1 MKNNIKKFFNLN
13 KTDARFSALTDAEKL
28 LVEAGFEVVK
38 QYVAKKAQSSERK
51 SFAELLSDV
60 KIDEENTNDLT
71 VEKMVKYSLE
81 KAGVDV
87 TNFELKDIANPMLHN
102 KTVFKETFNSILSQI
117 ITPIIP
123 AMISAEFMDFADIA
137 NIGWGDTAR
146 FEVKSNDIY
155 YVTRIAEGVLSGS
168 VQRVYN
174 DELTVNPEPYN
185 IKTTV
190 DWYQVAAGIFDL
202 GEFVYRI
209 GVSFSAYVTQMVI
222 NAITA
227 YITENASTSY
237 VVNGFS
243 TLTFTRLAEI
253 LKAANGG
260 ARIRAYGTLAAL
272 SAIIPETT
280 SYAGLREGLGE
291 EWSKVGYLGIY
302 KGVDLMRIPQ
312 ILLPNTVNTTPLV
325 GVPDTTV
332 YLMADGGYKPV
343 KLVFEGSAITIDII
357 PTESPDKEMGISVT
371 NRMGMTFVA
380 ASKMGAVTGLNA

>member
-1 MKNNIKKFFNLN
+1 MKTNIKKYFSLN
-13 KTDARFSALTDAEKL
+13 KADARFSALTDEEKL

-38 QYVAKKAQSSERK
+38 QYIAKKAQKSERK

-60 KIDEENTNDLT
+60 KIDGENTNDLT

-87 TNFELKDIANPMLHN
+87 SNFELKDIANPMLHN
-102 KTVFKETFNSILSQI
+102 KVVFKETFNNILSQI
-117 ITPIIP
+117 ITPVIP

-146 FEVKSNDIY
+146 FQVKSNDIY
-155 YVTRIAEGVLSGS
+155 YVTRIAEGVLTGS

-202 GEFVYRI
+202 GDFVYRI
-209 GVSFSAYVTQMVI
+209 AISFSAYVTQMIV

-227 YITENASTSY
+227 YITANASTAY

-253 LKAANGG
+253 LKAANNG

-272 SAIIPETT
+272 SAIIPEA
-280 SYAGLREGLGE
+280 SAYAGLREGLGV
-291 EWSKVGYLGIY
+291 EWSKVGYIGVY
-302 KGVDLMRIPQ
+302 KDVDLMRIPQ
-312 ILLPNTVNTTPLV
+312 ILLPNTVNTTPLI
-325 GVPDTTV
+325 GIPDTTV
-332 YLMADGGYKPV
+332 YLMADGGNKPV

-357 PTESPDKEMGISVT
+357 ATESPDKEMGISVT

>member
-1 MKNNIKKFFNLN
+1 MKTNIKKYFSLN
-13 KTDARFSALTDAEKL
+13 KADARFSALTDEEKL

-38 QYVAKKAQSSERK
+38 QYVARKAQNSERK
-51 SFAELLSDV
+51 SFAELLADV
-60 KIDEENTNDLT
+60 KIDTENTNDLT

-87 TNFELKDIANPMLHN
+87 SNFELKDIANPMLHN
-102 KTVFKETFNSILSQI
+102 KVVFKETFNNILSQI
-117 ITPIIP
+117 ITPVIP

-146 FEVKSNDIY
+146 FQVKSNDIY
-155 YVTRIAEGVLSGS
+155 YVTRIAEGVLTGS

-202 GEFVYRI
+202 GDFVYRI
-209 GVSFSAYVTQMVI
+209 AISFSAYVTQMIV

-227 YITENASTSY
+227 YITANASTAY

-253 LKAANGG
+253 LKAANNG

-272 SAIIPETT
+272 SAIIPEA
-280 SYAGLREGLGE
+280 SAYAGLREGLGV
-291 EWSKVGYLGIY
+291 EWSKVGYIGVY
-302 KGVDLMRIPQ
+302 KDVDLMRIPQ
-312 ILLPNTVNTTPLV
+312 ILLPNTVNTTPLI
-325 GVPDTTV
+325 GIPDTTV
-332 YLMADGGYKPV
+332 YLMADGGNKPV
-343 KLVFEGSAITIDII
+343 KLVFEGSAVTIDII
-357 PTESPDKEMGISVT
+357 ATESPDKEMGISVT

>member
-1 MKNNIKKFFNLN
+1 MKTNIKKYFSLN
-13 KTDARFSALTDAEKL
+13 KADARFSALTDEEKL

-38 QYVAKKAQSSERK
+38 QYIAKKAQKSERK

-60 KIDEENTNDLT
+60 KIDGENDNDLI

-81 KAGVDV
+81 KAGADV
-87 TNFELKDIANPMLHN
+87 SNFELKDIANPMLHN
-102 KTVFKETFNSILSQI
+102 KVVFKETFNNILSQI

-146 FEVKSNDIY
+146 FQVKSNDIY

-209 GVSFSAYVTQMVI
+209 GISFSAYVTQMVI
-222 NAITA
+222 DAITN
-227 YITENASTSY
+227 YITANASTSY

-243 TLTFTRLAEI
+243 TLTFARLAEI
-253 LKAANGG
+253 LRAANGG
-260 ARIRAYGTLAAL
+260 ARVRAYGTLAAL
-272 SAIIPETT
+272 STIIPEASAYT
-280 SYAGLREGLGE
+280 GLREGLGE
-291 EWSKVGYLGIY
+291 EWSKVGYIGVY
-302 KGVDLMRIPQ
+302 KDVDLMRIPQ

-325 GVPDTTV
+325 GIPDTTV
-332 YLMADGGYKPV
+332 YLMADGGHKPV

-371 NRMGMTFVA
+371 HRMGMTFVA
-380 ASKMGAVTGLNA
+380 ASKMGAVTGLN

>member
-1 MKNNIKKFFNLN
+1 MKTNIKKYFSLN
-13 KTDARFSALTDAEKL
+13 KADARFSALTDEEKL

-38 QYVAKKAQSSERK
+38 QYVARKAQNSERK
-51 SFAELLSDV
+51 SFAELLADV
-60 KIDEENTNDLT
+60 KIDTENTNDLT

-87 TNFELKDIANPMLHN
+87 SNFELKDIANPMLHN
-102 KTVFKETFNSILSQI
+102 KVVFKETFNNILSQI
-117 ITPIIP
+117 ITPVIP

-146 FEVKSNDIY
+146 FQVKSNDIY
-155 YVTRIAEGVLSGS
+155 YVTRIAEGVLTGS

-202 GEFVYRI
+202 GDFVYRI
-209 GVSFSAYVTQMVI
+209 AISFSAYVTQMIV

-227 YITENASTSY
+227 YITANASTAY

-253 LKAANGG
+253 LKAANSG

-272 SAIIPETT
+272 SAIIPEA
-280 SYAGLREGLGE
+280 SAYAGLREGLGV
-291 EWSKVGYLGIY
+291 EWSKVGYIGVY
-302 KGVDLMRIPQ
+302 KDVDLMRIPQ
-312 ILLPNTVNTTPLV
+312 ILLPNTVNTTPLI
-325 GVPDTTV
+325 GIPDTTV
-332 YLMADGGYKPV
+332 YLMADGGNKPV
-343 KLVFEGSAITIDII
+343 KLVFEGSAVTIDII
-357 PTESPDKEMGISVT
+357 ATESPDKEMGISVT

>member
-13 KTDARFSALTDAEKL
+13 KTDARFSALTDAEKC

-60 KIDEENTNDLT
+60 KIDDENTNDLT

-209 GVSFSAYVTQMVI
+209 GISFSAYVTQMVI

-227 YITENASTSY
+227 YIAENAATSY

-272 SAIIPETT
+272 SAIIPEA
-280 SYAGLREGLGE
+280 SAFEGFRHELGE
-291 EWSKVGYLGIY
+291 EWTKVGYLGMY

>member
-1 MKNNIKKFFNLN
+1 MKTNIKKYFSLN
-13 KTDARFSALTDAEKL
+13 KADTRFSALTDEEKL

-38 QYVAKKAQSSERK
+38 QYIAKKAQKSERK

-60 KIDEENTNDLT
+60 KIDGENTNDLT

-87 TNFELKDIANPMLHN
+87 SNFELKDIANPMLHN
-102 KTVFKETFNSILSQI
+102 KVVFKETFNNILSQI
-117 ITPIIP
+117 ITPVIP

-146 FEVKSNDIY
+146 FQVKSNDIY
-155 YVTRIAEGVLSGS
+155 YVTRIAEGVLTGS

-202 GEFVYRI
+202 GDFVYRI
-209 GVSFSAYVTQMVI
+209 AISFSAYVTQMIV

-227 YITENASTSY
+227 YITDNASTAY

-243 TLTFTRLAEI
+243 TLTFVRLAEI
-253 LKAANGG
+253 LKAANNG

-272 SAIIPETT
+272 SAIIPEA
-280 SYAGLREGLGE
+280 SAYAGLREGLGV
-291 EWSKVGYLGIY
+291 EWSKVGYIGVY
-302 KGVDLMRIPQ
+302 KDVDLMRIPQ
-312 ILLPNTVNTTPLV
+312 ILLPNTVNTTPLI
-325 GVPDTTV
+325 GIPDTTV
-332 YLMADGGYKPV
+332 YLMADGGNKPV
-343 KLVFEGSAITIDII
+343 KLVFEGSAVTIDII
-357 PTESPDKEMGISVT
+357 ATESPDKEMGISVT

>member
-1 MKNNIKKFFNLN
+1 MNMKRYFSLN
-13 KTDARFSALTDAEKL
+13 KNDARFSALTDEEKT

-38 QYVAKKAQSSERK
+38 QYVAKKAQKSERK
-51 SFAELLSDV
+51 SFADLLAGV
-60 KIDEENTNDLT
+60 KIDDEDMNDLA

-87 TNFELKDIANPMLHN
+87 SNFELKDIANPMLHN
-102 KTVFKETFNSILSQI
+102 KVVFKETFNSILSQI

-123 AMISAEFMDFADIA
+123 AMISAEFMDFADVA

-155 YVTRIAEGVLSGS
+155 YVTRIAEGVLTGS
-168 VQRVYN
+168 VQRIYN

-209 GVSFSAYVTQMVI
+209 GVSFSAYVTQMIV

-227 YITENASTSY
+227 YIAENASTSY

-243 TLTFTRLAEI
+243 TLTFVRLAEI

-260 ARIRAYGTLAAL
+260 ARIRAYGCLAAL
-272 SAIIPETT
+272 GAIIPEAA
-280 SYAGLREGLGE
+280 SYDNMRIGLGE
-291 EWSKVGYLGIY
+291 EWSEVGYIGTY
-302 KGVDLMRIPQ
+302 KDVDLMRIPQ

-325 GVPDTTV
+325 GIPDTTV
-332 YLMADGGYKPV
+332 YLMADGGHKPV

-380 ASKMGAVTGLNA
+380 ASKMGAITGLNA

>member
-1 MKNNIKKFFNLN
+1 MKTNIKKYFSLN
-13 KTDARFSALTDAEKL
+13 KADARFSALTDEEKL

-38 QYVAKKAQSSERK
+38 QYIAKKAQKSERK

-60 KIDEENTNDLT
+60 KIDGENDNDLI

-87 TNFELKDIANPMLHN
+87 SNFELKDIANPMLHN
-102 KTVFKETFNSILSQI
+102 KVVFKETFNNILSQI

-146 FEVKSNDIY
+146 FQVKSNDIY

-209 GVSFSAYVTQMVI
+209 GISFSAYVTQMVI
-222 NAITA
+222 DAITN
-227 YITENASTSY
+227 YITANASTSY

-243 TLTFTRLAEI
+243 TLTFARLAEI
-253 LKAANGG
+253 LRAANGG
-260 ARIRAYGTLAAL
+260 ARVRAYGTLAAL
-272 SAIIPETT
+272 STIIPEASAYT
-280 SYAGLREGLGE
+280 GLREGLGE
-291 EWSKVGYLGIY
+291 EWSKVGYIGVY
-302 KGVDLMRIPQ
+302 KDVDLMRIPQ

-325 GVPDTTV
+325 GIPDTTV
-332 YLMADGGYKPV
+332 YLMADGGHKPV

-371 NRMGMTFVA
+371 HRMGMTFVA
-380 ASKMGAVTGLNA
+380 ASKMGAVTGLN

>member
-1 MKNNIKKFFNLN
+1 MKTNIKKYFSLN
-13 KTDARFSALTDAEKL
+13 KADARFSALTDEEKL

-38 QYVAKKAQSSERK
+38 QYIAKKAQKSERK

-60 KIDEENTNDLT
+60 KIDGENDNDLI

-87 TNFELKDIANPMLHN
+87 SNFELKDIANPMLHN
-102 KTVFKETFNSILSQI
+102 KVVFKETFNNILSQI

-146 FEVKSNDIY
+146 FQVKSNDIY
-155 YVTRIAEGVLSGS
+155 YVTRIAEGVLNGS

-209 GVSFSAYVTQMVI
+209 GISFSAYVTQMVI
-222 NAITA
+222 DAITN
-227 YITENASTSY
+227 YITANASTSY

-243 TLTFTRLAEI
+243 TLTFARLAEI
-253 LKAANGG
+253 LRAANGG
-260 ARIRAYGTLAAL
+260 ARVRAYGTLAAL
-272 SAIIPETT
+272 STIIPEASAYT
-280 SYAGLREGLGE
+280 GLREGLGE
-291 EWSKVGYLGIY
+291 EWSKVGYIGVY
-302 KGVDLMRIPQ
+302 KDVDLMRIPQ

-325 GVPDTTV
+325 GIPDTTV
-332 YLMADGGYKPV
+332 YLMADGGHKPV

-371 NRMGMTFVA
+371 HRMGMTFVA
-380 ASKMGAVTGLNA
+380 ASKMGAVTGLN

>member
-1 MKNNIKKFFNLN
+1 MKTNIKKYFSLN
-13 KTDARFSALTDAEKL
+13 KADTRFSALTDEEKL

-38 QYVAKKAQSSERK
+38 QYIAKKAQKSERK

-60 KIDEENTNDLT
+60 KIDGENTNDLT

-87 TNFELKDIANPMLHN
+87 SNFELKDIANPMLHN
-102 KTVFKETFNSILSQI
+102 KVVFKETFNNILSQI
-117 ITPIIP
+117 ITPVIP

-146 FEVKSNDIY
+146 FQVKSNDIY
-155 YVTRIAEGVLSGS
+155 YVTRIAEGVLTGS

-202 GEFVYRI
+202 GDFVYRI
-209 GVSFSAYVTQMVI
+209 AISFSAYVTQMIV

-227 YITENASTSY
+227 YITANASTAY

-253 LKAANGG
+253 LKAANNG

-272 SAIIPETT
+272 SAIIPEA
-280 SYAGLREGLGE
+280 SAYAGLREGLGV
-291 EWSKVGYLGIY
+291 EWSKVGYIGVY
-302 KGVDLMRIPQ
+302 KDVDLMRIPQ
-312 ILLPNTVNTTPLV
+312 ILLPNTVNTTPLI
-325 GVPDTTV
+325 GIPDTTV
-332 YLMADGGYKPV
+332 YLMADGGNKPV
-343 KLVFEGSAITIDII
+343 KLVFEGSAVTIDII
-357 PTESPDKEMGISVT
+357 ATESPDKEMGISVT

>member
-1 MKNNIKKFFNLN
+1 MKTNIKKYFNLN
-13 KTDARFSALTDAEKL
+13 KADARFSALTDAEKL

-38 QYVAKKAQSSERK
+38 QYVAKKAQNSERK

-60 KIDEENTNDLT
+60 KIDGENDNDLI

-87 TNFELKDIANPMLHN
+87 SNFELKDIANPMLHN
-102 KTVFKETFNSILSQI
+102 KVVFKETFNNILSQI

-146 FEVKSNDIY
+146 FQVKSNDIY

-209 GVSFSAYVTQMVI
+209 GISFSAYVTQMVI
-222 NAITA
+222 DAITN
-227 YITENASTSY
+227 YITANASTSY

-243 TLTFTRLAEI
+243 TLTFARLAEI
-253 LKAANGG
+253 LRAANGG
-260 ARIRAYGTLAAL
+260 ARVRAYGTLAAL
-272 SAIIPETT
+272 SAIIPEASAYT
-280 SYAGLREGLGE
+280 GLREGLGE
-291 EWSKVGYLGIY
+291 EWSKVGYIGVY
-302 KGVDLMRIPQ
+302 KDVDLMRIPQ

-325 GVPDTTV
+325 GIPDTTV
-332 YLMADGGYKPV
+332 YLMADGGNKPV

-371 NRMGMTFVA
+371 HRMGMTFVA
-380 ASKMGAVTGLNA
+380 ASKMGAVTGLN